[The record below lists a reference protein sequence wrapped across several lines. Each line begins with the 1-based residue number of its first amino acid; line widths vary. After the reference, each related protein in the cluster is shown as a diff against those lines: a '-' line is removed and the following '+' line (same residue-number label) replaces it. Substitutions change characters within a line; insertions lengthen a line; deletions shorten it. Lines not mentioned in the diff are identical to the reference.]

1 MSRGFST
8 YPDHELVGLP
18 ALSPTME
25 VGTIATWKFAEGASF
40 DAGDVVCEV
49 ETDKAVV
56 DFEVQ
61 DEGVIAKILV
71 DAGSE
76 IKVGAPIM
84 ITVSDPSDVAAFKD
98 YKLETSSAPEPTA
111 PSPAPDATPAPAAT
125 PAPIQAP
132 TPVVSP
138 STGDRVFASPLARKL
153 AKEAGYEISGI
164 PGTGPIGRIIAADV
178 VGFTPAAAPA
188 VEEVAGVA
196 APAEV
201 APVQGIG
208 YVDYPISDQAR
219 EIAARLT
226 KSKQEV
232 PHYYLSVE
240 IELDSLLA
248 LRKELNA
255 AVGDDSVTLND
266 LLVKAAAL
274 AMKATPGV
282 NASWLGSSV
291 RVYDRCDVNV
301 VAGVG
306 DGLVAP
312 VVKDVG
318 ALGLK
323 ALSDDIR
330 AKVESAESG
339 TLRPEDCAIGTFSIV
354 NLGMYGVKSAS
365 PIVTEPQA
373 AVLALGAAAERVL
386 PNEDP
391 DAEEIYRMATM
402 LTATC
407 SFDHRV
413 VDGAVGAQWLAAYKQ
428 LVENPVTMLL

>member
-1 MSRGFST
+1 MG
-8 YPDHELVGLP
+8 
-18 ALSPTME
+18 
-25 VGTIATWKFAEGASF
+25 
-40 DAGDVVCEV
+40 
-49 ETDKAVV
+49 
-56 DFEVQ
+56 
-61 DEGVIAKILV
+61 
-71 DAGSE
+71 
-76 IKVGAPIM
+76 
-84 ITVSDPSDVAAFKD
+84 
-98 YKLETSSAPEPTA
+98 
-111 PSPAPDATPAPAAT
+111 
-125 PAPIQAP
+125 
-132 TPVVSP
+132 
-138 STGDRVFASPLARKL
+138 PLARKL

-291 RVYDRCDVNV
+291 
-301 VAGVG
+301 
-306 DGLVAP
+306 
-312 VVKDVG
+312 
-318 ALGLK
+318 
-323 ALSDDIR
+323 
-330 AKVESAESG
+330 
-339 TLRPEDCAIGTFSIV
+339 
-354 NLGMYGVKSAS
+354 
-365 PIVTEPQA
+365 
-373 AVLALGAAAERVL
+373 
-386 PNEDP
+386 
-391 DAEEIYRMATM
+391 
-402 LTATC
+402 
-407 SFDHRV
+407 
-413 VDGAVGAQWLAAYKQ
+413 
-428 LVENPVTMLL
+428 